1 MMTGWLPLTGEKA
14 IDSSFGSEKMRDK
27 VLDSDSMRVTYDTG
41 IEDLRERVP
50 DHLFEFDDIVADTA
64 GTVLEIIRWQ
74 YSIHSSKMVRYRLG
88 AHS

>member
-1 MMTGWLPLTGEKA
+1 MTGWLPLTGEKA

-64 GTVLEIIRWQ
+64 GSVLENHSLAVY
-74 YSIHSSKMVRYRLG
+74 YSLLEDGEVQT
-88 AHS
+88 